1 MSLHLCTFVT
11 GHSFGSGDID
21 LGLTVVLIV
30 CVALFTLFTWLSI
43 LLRRPIFWASFT
55 PTLFLT
61 LSSVLQLTFI
71 VLVSRN
77 VLPLDH
83 SLEFSALGIP
93 LCILGLVEVSRRK
106 AGADLPWGIA
116 ICVSLGLV
124 MWLFLTAVH

>member
-1 MSLHLCTFVT
+1 MSLHLCTFIT
-11 GHSFGSGDID
+11 GRGFGSGDID

-43 LLRRPIFWASFT
+43 LLRRPMFWALFT

-61 LSSVLQLTFI
+61 LSSVLQVTFI

-77 VLPLDH
+77 VLPLH
-83 SLEFSALGIP
+83 YSLKFAALGIP
-93 LCILGLVEVSRRK
+93 LCILALVLVNRRK
-106 AGADLPWGIA
+106 AGVDLPWGVA

-124 MWLFLTAVH
+124 MWLFLTTVH